1 MHSARSAIWTWGAAR
16 SASEKTATVSS
27 PIFPAVFR
35 MRTAISPRLPT
46 RIRLIGFIIL
56 PDEDLNWG
64 GVIGVAGI
72 VDLWA
77 IGNQTEYTGFGPQF
91 YIATGGGDSVLKS

>member
-1 MHSARSAIWTWGAAR
+1 MHSARSAIWTWGAPR

-35 MRTAISPRLPT
+35 IRTAISPRLAT
-46 RIRLIGFIIL
+46 RIRLIGFISL
-56 PDEDLNWG
+56 PDEDLNRG
-64 GVIGVAGI
+64 GVVGVTGI

-77 IGNQTEYTGFGPQF
+77 IGNQAEHTGFGP
-91 YIATGGGDSVLKS
+91 